1 MRRTSRPSPTAAL
14 GGGGGAQ
21 LVQPLPPA
29 ADPLGE
35 ARGALPGLRPIG
47 RLPDRLSQ
55 GAPCTLTFWIGCKA
69 FSPLVPSSPRRWL
82 FGVFLAQPLPKP
94 RDGRILSLG
103 LGPPH

>member
-55 GAPCTLTFWIGCKA
+55 GAPCTLTFWIGCKGPVRDTSWVQIWGLKLA
-69 FSPLVPSSPRRWL
+69 CLWYSTMKDRACPPRR
-82 FGVFLAQPLPKP
+82 
-94 RDGRILSLG
+94 I
-103 LGPPH
+103 